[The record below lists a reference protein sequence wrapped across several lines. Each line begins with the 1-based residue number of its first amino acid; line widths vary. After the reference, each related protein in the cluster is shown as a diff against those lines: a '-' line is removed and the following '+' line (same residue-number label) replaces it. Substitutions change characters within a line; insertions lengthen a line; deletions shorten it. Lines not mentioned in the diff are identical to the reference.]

1 MRKYLFIFL
10 LIPFFIKGQTT
21 VTICDGDSA
30 LIYGTWQNTAG
41 TYNNTNGNTTT
52 LVINPLPVITPN
64 FILNGDATI
73 QPGNVFQLTPAIGN
87 QSGSVWNNIQ
97 INLNNP
103 FHFNIDIF
111 LGCNNGGADGIAFVL
126 QPISTS
132 LGSSGGGLGYLGI
145 SPSFAIEFDTW
156 QNSSDPSYDHIA
168 IQKNGFLNHNGGNNL
183 AGPVGFPPANY
194 QIEDCAWHS
203 AVFMWNPATQT
214 FSLDFDGYTNV
225 ISYTGNIVNN
235 IFSGNPMVY
244 WGLTAA
250 TGGANNVQKFRFNYE
265 LNDTTIC
272 QNDSVQINSLAI
284 ANSYTYLWSP
294 NYNITDNTIASPY
307 FFPDTTTVY
316 SLAITNS
323 YGCTYIDSFIVNVD
337 TTANIYFPLV
347 DEFCLGSPEL
357 NLNYANPGGGIYS
370 VNGVNTSI
378 FNPTI
383 NDLGLNTIIYSYT
396 SSNNCSNSLS
406 QNIQVFDSPISNTLI
421 NNVSCF
427 GLSDGQINLN
437 TSGGTLPY
445 LENWGGYNPL
455 TLNAGTYG
463 YSITDSNNCVF
474 IDTVIVY
481 EPGFFGS
488 SINFNNVSCNSL
500 NDGNAVIQLQG
511 TSTPAGTASN
521 LSYCTSYPG
530 VNTFSNIKDVQL
542 IGDNYSINNNT
553 AGLCDSYQD
562 YTSQYADLTEGQ
574 TYSVTVS
581 LGDCDGYNFPSG
593 GYVYIDWNI
602 DGDFSDPGEEIGSI
616 PFGDTLANLSV
627 SIPFSVPTTGLYGAT
642 RMRVMSQF
650 SSSSNI
656 TSMSE
661 CDQGIYSPSTTTYT
675 EPWYGATEDYSIVI
689 NGTSIQASYLWSSGQ
704 ITDSIS
710 NLNAGNYSVSITND
724 NGCVISDSVIITEPN
739 TIGISY
745 TFNDVSTCQGS
756 DGDIDITITGGTAPY
771 SFLWNNSD
779 TTEDISNLSS
789 GIYLLNITDSNGCN
803 DSVSILINEPPSVI
817 TNYFQINPS
826 CIGYNNGSIDLSIT
840 SGTAPFQYMWSNSAT
855 TEDIS
860 NLSEGI
866 YSVTV
871 TDFNGCSSIISVL
884 LEDPIAPNINFTT
897 TSVSCFGGSNGS
909 IDLSINGGTGSFNF
923 IWNTSD
929 TTEDISNLSIGTYTY
944 TITDS
949 LNCIFSDTVSI
960 TEPSPINV
968 STSTTNVSCANGNDG
983 TAILNISGGIFPYS
997 ENWGLSSSLNLD
1009 AGNHTFIVTDDNG
1022 CNYSDSITISEP
1034 PPLLVSYSTTDA
1046 LCNGALDGTASLT
1059 ISGGVNPYSENWGLS
1074 NPTTLNAGSHTF
1086 IVTDTNG
1093 CTKVDSFIIS
1103 EPSQISV
1110 LVDTFRVSCAGF
1122 SDGSAS
1128 LNISGGTA
1136 PYIEDWG
1143 GNNPLALD
1151 TGTFLF
1157 IVIDSNNCQYQGQAI
1172 ITEPN
1177 PIIVN
1182 EFTTDVSCFGLS
1194 DGVVLLQINGGT
1206 APYNEDWGVNNPLA
1220 LSQGNYSYTITDING
1235 CTQNNY
1241 ISINQPNE
1249 LLVTTTVVDVSCF
1262 GSSDGSIYL
1271 NINGGTA
1278 PYTENWAANNPLL
1291 LSAGTYNFIV
1301 TDSKG
1306 CQFNDDII
1314 VNQPDKIIANYSV
1327 QSPICRNNAS
1337 TISLNIIN
1345 PTVNQYTVEIN
1356 NQTNTISYIIDAL
1369 GNIITENSS
1378 ILLYPEQTID
1388 AVLVSITDIYGCKSI
1403 INQGNTIIVDQL
1415 PVLNMTLNDVC
1426 ESNPSFILNQ
1436 ATPQGGT
1443 YYIDDE
1449 LVNIFDIEN
1458 LEIGDYIVSY
1468 QYTDPVTS
1476 CNNAIQK
1483 IISILPSP
1491 TASFIS
1497 TPQPTDLDNPD
1508 IRFVN
1513 TSEDFT
1519 NLIWDLGDNN
1529 SEEDRQDF
1537 IHTYSDTGTYIT
1549 QLIIINQYNCR
1560 DTINGSLRINPVYRI
1575 YIPSSFTPNGDGM
1588 NEVFEP
1594 IISGA
1599 KSYTMKIYDRWGGI
1613 IYQGDNQAWDG
1624 KNTAKGLYS
1633 YSIEIIDYKNKIDR
1647 EVGQVTL
1654 VK

>member
-1 MRKYLFIFL
+1 MSRVLSILFL
-10 LIPFFIKGQTT
+10 LFYNLNVHSQTT
-21 VTICDGDSA
+21 CATAQPIATGTNYTFPASTNTSA
-30 LIYGTWQNTAG
+30 PVWLTNYGCLGTAP
-41 TYNNTNGNTTT
+41 
-52 LVINPLPVITPN
+52 NPAFYYMEIDV
-64 FILNGDATI
+64 
-73 QPGNVFQLTPAIGN
+73 PGNL
-87 QSGSVWNNIQ
+87 
-97 INLNNP
+97 
-103 FHFNIDIF
+103 DIF
-111 LGCNNGGADGIAFVL
+111 M
-126 QPISTS
+126 
-132 LGSSGGGLGYLGI
+132 SSN
-145 SPSFAIEFDTW
+145 PSQDIDFICWGPFSDCSNMCS
-156 QNSSDPSYDHIA
+156 QVNSAP
-168 IQKNGFLNHNGGNNL
+168 
-183 AGPVGFPPANY
+183 
-194 QIEDCAWHS
+194 IEDCS
-203 AVFMWNPATQT
+203 YSPNNTETCNITGAVAGEIYLLMITNYSNQT
-214 FSLDFDGYTNV
+214 TNISFSQT
-225 ISYTGNIVNN
+225 
-235 IFSGNPMVY
+235 SGNASTNPCVF
-244 WGLTAA
+244 GGPAGNDSIINKCLLDSPFLLTDQLAGNPIN
-250 TGGANNVQKFRFNYE
+250 GGTWYNPLSNVVSNSTFDPSNDIIGTYTYIVDSTSCCP
-265 LNDTTIC
+265 NDTSYLDILLNSNPTT
-272 QNDSVQINSLAI
+272 NFPVINSQCSSETEIILNTATPYGGTYSGTSVTDSI
-284 ANSYTYLWSP
+284 FIPNFVGLNSI
-294 NYNITDNTIASPY
+294 NY
-307 FFPDTTTVY
+307 V
-316 SLAITNS
+316 
-323 YGCTYIDSFIVNVD
+323 YID
-337 TTANIYFPLV
+337 
-347 DEFCLGSPEL
+347 
-357 NLNYANPGGGIYS
+357 
-370 VNGVNTSI
+370 
-378 FNPTI
+378 
-383 NDLGLNTIIYSYT
+383 
-396 SSNNCSNSLS
+396 SNNCSDTST
-406 QNIQVFDSPISNTLI
+406 QNFIIYDTPVVSNNI
-421 NNVSCF
+421 FNVSCYGF
-427 GLSDGQINLN
+427 SDGVINTN
-437 TSGGTLPY
+437 ISGGTAPFT
-445 LENWGGYNPL
+445 ENWGVYNPL
-455 TLNAGTYG
+455 ALNAGTYS
-463 YSITDSNNCVF
+463 YILTDDNNCTVN
-474 IDTVIVY
+474 DTITVY
-481 EPGFFGS
+481 EPPEFLTNVISNNIDCNGNNNGS
-488 SINFNNVSCNSL
+488 ALINFE
-500 NDGNAVIQLQG
+500 I
-511 TSTPAGTASN
+511 
-521 LSYCTSYPG
+521 TSYPSSYG
-530 VNTFSNIKDVQL
+530 NISELAYCNSFPGANTFSNIKDVQL
-542 IGDNYSINNNT
+542 IGDNYNINNNT
-553 AGLCDSYQD
+553 AGLCDSYED
-562 YTSQYADLTEGQ
+562 YTAQYADLTQGQ
-574 TYSVTVS
+574 SYSVIVS
-581 LGDCDGYNFPSG
+581 LSDCNGYNFPSG
-593 GYVYIDWNI
+593 GYVYIDWNV
-602 DGDFSDPGEEIGSI
+602 DGDFLDPGEEVGSI
-616 PFGDTLANLSV
+616 PFGDSIANTAVAISFTVPNSLS
-627 SIPFSVPTTGLYGAT
+627 YGPT

-650 SSSSNI
+650 SSLSSI
-656 TSMSE
+656 TSMSS
-661 CDQGIYSPSTTTYT
+661 CDQGVYSPSTTTYS
-675 EPWYGATEDYSIVI
+675 EPWYGATEDYSLTIYPDTT
-689 NGTSIQASYLWSSGQ
+689 NQTFLWSTLEINDTINNLNVGIYTVTTSSNGCTY
-704 ITDSIS
+704 TDSIE
-710 NLNAGNYSVSITND
+710 
-724 NGCVISDSVIITEPN
+724 ITEPPVLN
-739 TIGISY
+739 T
-745 TFNDVSTCQGS
+745 ST
-756 DGDIDITITGGTAPY
+756 I
-771 SFLWNNSD
+771 
-779 TTEDISNLSS
+779 
-789 GIYLLNITDSNGCN
+789 
-803 DSVSILINEPPSVI
+803 I
-817 TNYFQINPS
+817 TNVS
-826 CIGYNNGSIDLSIT
+826 CNGGNNGSITFNINGGTMNYVINLDGTNQNLSAGLT
-840 SGTAPFQYMWSNSAT
+840 SFTTA
-855 TEDIS
+855 S
-860 NLSEGI
+860 NLTAGSYPYTI
-866 YSVTV
+866 S
-871 TDFNGCSSIISVL
+871 DANGCLFIDTAYILESIAISLV
-884 LEDPIAPNINFTT
+884 ENT

-1059 ISGGVNPYSENWGLS
+1059 ISGGINPYSENWGLS
-1074 NPTTLNAGSHTF
+1074 NPTALNAGSHTF

-1306 CQFNDDII
+1306 CQFSDDII

-1388 AVLVSITDIYGCKSI
+1388 VVLVSITDIYGCKSI

-1436 ATPQGGT
+1436 ATPQGGA

-1508 IRFVN
+1508 IRFIN

-1575 YIPSSFTPNGDGM
+1575 YIPTSFTPNGDGM